1 MKKTAKLIALAAVLF
16 AGFGST
22 NAMADEGFK
31 IGADVVSSYV
41 WRGGDLGDSAAIQP
55 NLSYTFKNGLS
66 IGLWGSY
73 AITEDTDNVAGTSDR
88 YKEVDVT
95 ISMPVGPVTL
105 AVTDYNANP
114 EAGNTFDFG
123 EDGNNTIEVSAS
135 YSHENVG
142 LMAGVFVAGN
152 DYNNAVYCEASYKF
166 YDKDGYTAK
175 ATAGLGSEDY
185 YGDFDGAESDRLALV
200 NTGISVSKDRYT
212 ASAIYNPDTEKSYLV
227 FMASF

>member
-16 AGFGST
+16 AGFGSS

-31 IGADVVSSYV
+31 LGADVVSSYV
-41 WRGGDLGDSAAIQP
+41 WRGSDLGDSAAIQP

-66 IGLWGSY
+66 VGLWGSY
-73 AITEDTDNVAGTSDR
+73 AISEDNAGDR
-88 YKEVDVT
+88 YKEVDLT

-123 EDGNNTIEVSAS
+123 DDGNNTVEVSAS
-135 YSHENVG
+135 YTHENIG

-152 DYNNAVYCEASYKF
+152 DYDNAMYCEASYKF
-166 YDKDGYTAK
+166 YDKNGYSAK
-175 ATAGLGSEDY
+175 AVAGLGSEDY
-185 YGDFDGAESDRLALV
+185 YGDLEGEKIALV
-200 NTGISVSKDRYT
+200 NTGIAVSKDRYT

>member
-16 AGFGST
+16 AGFGSS

-31 IGADVVSSYV
+31 LGADVVSSYV
-41 WRGGDLGDSAAIQP
+41 WRGSDLGDSAAIQP

-66 IGLWGSY
+66 VGLWGSY
-73 AITEDTDNVAGTSDR
+73 AISEDNAGDR
-88 YKEVDVT
+88 YKEVDLT

-123 EDGNNTIEVSAS
+123 DDGNNTIEVSAS
-135 YSHENVG
+135 YTHENIG

-152 DYNNAVYCEASYKF
+152 DYDNAMYCEASYKF
-166 YDKDGYTAK
+166 YDKNGYTAK
-175 ATAGLGSEDY
+175 AVAGLGSEDY
-185 YGDFDGAESDRLALV
+185 YGDLEGEKIALV

>member
-16 AGFGST
+16 AGFGSS

-41 WRGGDLGDSAAIQP
+41 WRGSDLGDSAAIQP

-66 IGLWGSY
+66 VGLWGSY
-73 AITEDTDNVAGTSDR
+73 ALTENDGDR
-88 YKEVDVT
+88 YKEVDLTV
-95 ISMPVGPVTL
+95 SMPVGPVTL
-105 AVTDYNANP
+105 AVTDYNAAP
-114 EAGNTFDFG
+114 EDGNTFDFG
-123 EDGNNTIEVSAS
+123 NDSANTIEVSAS
-135 YSHENVG
+135 YSHKNVG

-152 DYNNAVYCEASYKF
+152 DYDNAWYCEANYKF

-175 ATAGLGSEDY
+175 ATAGLGNEGY
-185 YGDFDGAESDRLALV
+185 YGDGEGKKVALV

>member
-1 MKKTAKLIALAAVLF
+1 MKKTAKLIALATVLF
-16 AGFGST
+16 AGFGSS

-31 IGADVVSSYV
+31 LGADVVSSYV
-41 WRGGDLGDSAAIQP
+41 WRGWGMDNSVNVQP

-73 AITEDTDNVAGTSDR
+73 GLSSDGGDR
-88 YKEVDVT
+88 YKEVDLT

-105 AVTDYNANP
+105 AVTDYNINP
-114 EAGNTFDFG
+114 EAGETFDFAD
-123 EDGNNTIEVSAS
+123 DGYNTIEVSAA
-135 YSHENVG
+135 YSHENIG

-152 DYNNAVYCEASYKF
+152 DYNNAVYCEGSYKF
-166 YDKDGYTAK
+166 YDKNGYTAK
-175 ATAGLGSEDY
+175 AVLGVGSEDY
-185 YGDFDGAESDRLALV
+185 YGDIDGAESDKLALV